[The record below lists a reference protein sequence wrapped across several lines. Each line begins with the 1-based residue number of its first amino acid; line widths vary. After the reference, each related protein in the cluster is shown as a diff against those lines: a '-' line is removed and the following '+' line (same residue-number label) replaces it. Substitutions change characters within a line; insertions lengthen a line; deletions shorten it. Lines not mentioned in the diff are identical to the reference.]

1 MADDPY
7 EVLGVPRSATD
18 DQIRKAYL
26 KLVKELHPDVNPS
39 KAAEERFKKVTA
51 AHDILGDP
59 ERRRQFDM
67 GEIDASGEPRR
78 PTWRT
83 YGAGA
88 GAGAGARGRGG
99 PIFEDFGDMFSDIF
113 SGRGGTRGGG
123 FAMRG
128 RDVRYTLDVDFVEAV
143 QGAKKR
149 VTLPDKGVLDLTV
162 PAGVADGQV
171 LRLRGRGEAGVAGGE
186 PGDALVE
193 IGPGEGAL
201 TWPLLRAA
209 GGMTVI
215 EFDGARRQGGGADG
229 RRPGAAHDP
238 EGHELRTGAA
248 AQGQGRAQRHD
259 GRHGRRAG
267 DGQDRAAGD
276 HRRQPVLLPVGVAPE
291 APLRSAEID
300 VAPVIP
306 ALRGAVMPEAR
317 RRRDRAA
324 TLAVMGWFWRLSAC
338 RQEWPGPRPWRASGP
353 ARRASAA
360 ARPRRKAGG
369 ASP

>member
-149 VTLPDKGVLDLTV
+149 VTLPDNGVLDLTV

-193 IGPGEGAL
+193 IHVRPHRDFRREGDDILIEVPITIDEAVLGGKVEVPTVGGRVQL
-201 TWPLLRAA
+201 TIPKGTSSGQVLRLKGKGVRNA
-209 GGMTVI
+209 T
-215 EFDGARRQGGGADG
+215 
-229 RRPGAAHDP
+229 
-238 EGHELRTGAA
+238 TGAT
-248 AQGQGRAQRHD
+248 
-259 GRHGRRAG
+259 G
-267 DGQDRAAGD
+267 DELVTVRIVLPETIDDSLSYFLSEWRQK
-276 HRRQPVLLPVGVAPE
+276 HRY
-291 APLRSAEID
+291 D
-300 VAPVIP
+300 
-306 ALRGAVMPEAR
+306 
-317 RRRDRAA
+317 
-324 TLAVMGWFWRLSAC
+324 
-338 RQEWPGPRPWRASGP
+338 PR
-353 ARRASAA
+353 
-360 ARPRRKAGG
+360 K
-369 ASP
+369 